1 MKEESKAYRS
11 ALMKRVRQS
20 NTAPELEVRRWLHSR
35 GWRYRLHSKGLP
47 GTPDIVFPARRAAL
61 FVNGCFWHGH
71 DCKFGRAPKSRP
83 DFWIPK
89 LAANRER
96 DARKIRELVAA
107 GWRAMTVW
115 QCSLG
120 DRDATVAAIEEFLIG
135 DSSITETRALK
146 D

>member
-1 MKEESKAYRS
+1 
-11 ALMKRVRQS
+11 MKRVRQRD
-20 NTAPELEVRRWLHSR
+20 TAPEVVVRKWLHSR
-35 GWRYRLHSKGLP
+35 GWRYRLHRRGLP
-47 GTPDIVFPARRAAL
+47 GTPDIVFPAYRAAL

-71 DCKFGRAPKSRP
+71 ECKLGRAPKSRP
-83 DFWIPK
+83 DFWMPK

-115 QCSLG
+115 QCSLV
-120 DRDATVAAIEEFLIG
+120 DRDATIAAIEEFLTG
-135 DSSITETRALK
+135 DSPIAETRAVK